1 MRWLSSDQNG
11 NYWDQIAI
19 PFRFVSTTKA
29 DWLRG
34 TDGPPDKLSINLIH
48 FSSAIARCFFNPNR
62 VRPDQCPIKILSS
75 SLCRLFDR
83 HLWFV
88 RTWTFIDKLG
98 DFVGIDVVFVWYLH
112 HKCPLKYIFLYL
124 LMVFSLSSSK
134 YSPLF
139 SKMMIWICFLVFLGG
154 WSREESSPKG
164 KKTFIV
170 TIPPRTSSRAPQVTI
185 KNQNQMKKVETPH
198 PVNLNHCNFEF
209 TPLFQWHWAAEHF
222 SFSPILW
229 CKIKEP

>member
-1 MRWLSSDQNG
+1 MAFVRNQNG

-29 DWLRG
+29 DWLR
-34 TDGPPDKLSINLIH
+34 DGRPGWQAFNKSHSFLVRYSPL
-48 FSSAIARCFFNPNR
+48 FSQSEPGPSGWISHKN
-62 VRPDQCPIKILSS
+62 SE
-75 SLCRLFDR
+75 R
-83 HLWFV
+83 HLWSLVVEF
-88 RTWTFIDKLG
+88 WTFIDKLG

-170 TIPPRTSSRAPQVTI
+170 TIPPRTSSRAPQVII
-185 KNQNQMKKVETPH
+185 KNQKSGDSHEETPH
-198 PVNLNHCNFEF
+198 PVNLNHCN
-209 TPLFQWHWAAEHF
+209 
-222 SFSPILW
+222 
-229 CKIKEP
+229 